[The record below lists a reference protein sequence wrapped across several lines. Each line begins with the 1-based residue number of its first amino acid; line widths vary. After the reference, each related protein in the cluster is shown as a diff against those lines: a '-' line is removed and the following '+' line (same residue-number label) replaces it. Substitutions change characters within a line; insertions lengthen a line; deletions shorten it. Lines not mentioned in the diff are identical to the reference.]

1 LCFEDDY
8 PRFGAADL
16 EKCDVKVL
24 ENDPRADPQEYKM
37 SDREVP
43 TTDTRS
49 IVVSRRWL
57 IEFERVTSPKLPLEM
72 N

>member
-1 LCFEDDY
+1 
-8 PRFGAADL
+8 
-16 EKCDVKVL
+16 
-24 ENDPRADPQEYKM
+24 
-37 SDREVP
+37 VP

-72 N
+72 NRSTAINSQLQAWGYYISYNLDAERCGFHIYKVIPN